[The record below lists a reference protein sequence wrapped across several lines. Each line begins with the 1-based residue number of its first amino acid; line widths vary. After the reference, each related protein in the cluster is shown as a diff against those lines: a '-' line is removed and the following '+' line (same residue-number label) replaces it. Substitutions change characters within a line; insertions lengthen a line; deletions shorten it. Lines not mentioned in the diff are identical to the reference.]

1 MKTIQIKWSLADK
14 CTRTSCWY
22 KHNKKQ
28 TPGSSPDEE
37 EIVIEWINDE
47 LDNETEG
54 VQGVQIPTKPQL
66 NQQMGKNLI
75 NNSNKVHSKE
85 KK

>member
-1 MKTIQIKWSLADK
+1 M
-14 CTRTSCWY
+14 
-22 KHNKKQ
+22 
-28 TPGSSPDEE
+28 
-37 EIVIEWINDE
+37 IEWINDE